1 MNFNMYFT
9 KMLPHHAD
17 KRKINKKREEKKKW
31 HLKTPKKI
39 LMYINFVLKSMMPTR
54 PCCMHFPQMYMYELN
69 STSGLMRIFCTLV
82 NFLLKSLIYWLIT
95 LRKYLFLKSKQ
106 ANQTQRCIPCM
117 EFLHTMQKSSL
128 LQYIKFATVSGKQK
142 SYRFCCI

>member
-1 MNFNMYFT
+1 M
-9 KMLPHHAD
+9 MLPHHVD
-17 KRKINKKREEKKKW
+17 KRKMNKEGRKKKKW
-31 HLKTPKKI
+31 HLNFF
-39 LMYINFVLKSMMPTR
+39 LVYINVVLKSMMPTR

-117 EFLHTMQKSSL
+117 EFLHTMQTSSL

>member
-1 MNFNMYFT
+1 
-9 KMLPHHAD
+9 
-17 KRKINKKREEKKKW
+17 
-31 HLKTPKKI
+31 
-39 LMYINFVLKSMMPTR
+39 
-54 PCCMHFPQMYMYELN
+54 MYMYELN

-117 EFLHTMQKSSL
+117 EFLHTMQTSSL
-128 LQYIKFATVSGKQK
+128 LQYIKFATVSGK
-142 SYRFCCI
+142 

>member
-1 MNFNMYFT
+1 
-9 KMLPHHAD
+9 
-17 KRKINKKREEKKKW
+17 
-31 HLKTPKKI
+31 
-39 LMYINFVLKSMMPTR
+39 
-54 PCCMHFPQMYMYELN
+54 MYELN

-117 EFLHTMQKSSL
+117 EFLHTMQTSSL
-128 LQYIKFATVSGKQK
+128 LQYTLKQLFLENRNHIAFVVYEK
-142 SYRFCCI
+142 H